1 MSTIDSNH
9 YLTLADQNLAAAIL
23 HRNSHT
29 PHGSA
34 VEKDQYI
41 MFNLGIDNM
50 DGHLNGV
57 LCLGPTG
64 SGAGPQPQPEAL
76 FNEAKAFF
84 GKDKR
89 GFVIWVR
96 DHADFELE
104 AFLKVRGYKPLREPG
119 STGMMIQKPINM
131 PALGDGIEIKKVT
144 GLEEAA
150 DYVTVVRDAFDK
162 SEAVAREML
171 GSVRSLVAE
180 NVGAWVVY
188 CDHRP
193 KAGAMMVASGEAAG
207 IYYVGTVAD
216 ERGKG
221 LGALATVAATNGG
234 FELGASCVVLQASI
248 AGEKVYRRLGYEA
261 ITHYRWYL
269 IPAEDL

>member
-1 MSTIDSNH
+1 MTTFNSN
-9 YLTLADQNLAAAIL
+9 YFLELADQNLAAAIL
-23 HRNSHT
+23 HRNSHA
-29 PHGSA
+29 PHGSVA
-34 VEKDQYI
+34 KKDQSI
-41 MFNLGIDNM
+41 MFNIGIDNM

-57 LCLGPTG
+57 LCLGQTVSGTG
-64 SGAGPQPQPEAL
+64 TGPEPEAL
-76 FNEAKAFF
+76 FNEAKTFF

-104 AFLKVRGYKPLREPG
+104 TYLKGRGYKPLREPG
-119 STGMMIQKPINM
+119 STGMMIQKPIEM
-131 PALGDGIEIKKVT
+131 PVSGDGIEIKKVM
-144 GLEEAA
+144 GSQEAA
-150 DYVTVVRDAFDK
+150 DYAAVVRDAFDK
-162 SEAVAREML
+162 SEAVAREMFGSL
-171 GSVRSLVAE
+171 GSVVAE

-188 CDHRP
+188 GNHRP

-234 FELGASCVVLQASI
+234 FELGAKCVVLQASI

>member
-1 MSTIDSNH
+1 MTTIELNH
-9 YLTLADQNLAAAIL
+9 FLELADQNLAAAIR
-23 HRNSHT
+23 HRNSHAT
-29 PHGSA
+29 HGTA
-34 VEKDQYI
+34 AETEQYI
-41 MFNLGIDNM
+41 MFNLGLDSM

-57 LCLGPTG
+57 LCLGTPG
-64 SGAGPQPQPEAL
+64 SGPLTDPEAL
-76 FNEAKAFF
+76 FNKAKAFF

-96 DHADFELE
+96 DHADVELE
-104 AFLKVRGYKPLREPG
+104 SYLKGRGYKPLREPG
-119 STGMMIQKPINM
+119 STGMIIRQPIKM
-131 PALGDGIEIKKVT
+131 PEIADGIEIKKVM
-144 GLEEAA
+144 GSQEAS
-150 DYVTVVRDAFDK
+150 DYAAVVRDAFDK
-162 SEAVAREML
+162 SEAVAREMFGNV
-171 GSVRSLVAE
+171 GSVVAE

-188 CDHRP
+188 GDHRL

-216 ERGKG
+216 ERGRG

-234 FELGASCVVLQASI
+234 FALGASCVVLQASI
-248 AGEKVYRRLGYEA
+248 AGEKVYRRLGFET